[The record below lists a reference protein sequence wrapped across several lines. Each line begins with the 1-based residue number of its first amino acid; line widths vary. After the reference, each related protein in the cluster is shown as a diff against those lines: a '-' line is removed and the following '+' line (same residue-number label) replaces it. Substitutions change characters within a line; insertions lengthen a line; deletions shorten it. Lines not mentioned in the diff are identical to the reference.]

1 MANQCPTCGYLLDSL
16 DEACPRC
23 TAFRA
28 KGVDPRRARTEP
40 NSAHLSRRPTAPA
53 TIATDAQQRDEA
65 AMEVM
70 QLGHQIATCCY
81 IVGFL
86 MIAFGI
92 VDVVVQI
99 HSEEASP
106 VGVPAIILGI
116 IVIGTGRIWRIL
128 CRWGAEVLRALGRL
142 EQS

>member
-40 NSAHLSRRPTAPA
+40 NSAHVSRRPTSSP
-53 TIATDAQQRDEA
+53 TLPTDQQLRDDTVL
-65 AMEVM
+65 EVV
-70 QLGHQIATCCY
+70 QLGQQIATCCY
-81 IVGFL
+81 VVGFL
-86 MIAFGI
+86 MIAAGI
-92 VDVVVQI
+92 LYAVTQI
-99 HSEEASP
+99 HSEVASTE
-106 VGVPAIILGI
+106 GVSAIILGI